1 MQYGQPG
8 RSQWIFINAL
18 SLQVLMKKIFSLI
31 ALACLFMIAGA
42 FALKKGPKPKQ
53 KITQGDVYFAAED
66 YKAALPLYLEAYQLD
81 PSNSNTAFKIGVCYM
96 NIPGQRRLAY
106 PYLAAASHNV
116 SEKYKAGSAKEKHAP
131 VDTWYYFG
139 QSLHLRNSFDSA
151 IISFNNYWQYIDSTD
166 QRLKDEILLRK
177 RWSENAIALVADPVQ
192 IQVQN
197 LGPNINSEY
206 PEYSPV
212 ISADQRMVI
221 FTTRRP
227 GNVGS
232 KIDSRDQMYFE
243 DIYYSVMNDSGEWSK
258 ARPLGQNINTPGHE
272 ATIGMSADGQQLLIY
287 KDDQGDG
294 NIYLSYQQGESW
306 GTPAKLTEN
315 VNSKSWEPSA
325 TITPD
330 GNTLYFSSNRE
341 GGMGGTDIYRSVRLP
356 NGEWSKPMNV
366 GAPINTKYDEDAPS
380 ILADGLTLY
389 YASNGDK
396 SMGGFD
402 ILTTTK
408 NEDGSWSTPVNVGYP
423 VNTSN
428 DDIFFAPTPDNTHA
442 YYSSANSENGL
453 GEKDICLLTFPG
465 KQENPL
471 TVLSGQITSIYGGV
485 PPGTVITVTDV
496 ESGELMGT
504 YQPNSSTGKYVI
516 ILPPGR
522 NYSITYEATDFLY
535 QSDNINIHDSAAYQ
549 VINRP
554 VELAPLSVGQK
565 ITVRNIFFASGQS
578 ELQPE
583 SKAELDKL
591 VKLMNTFPKLIL
603 EIAGHT
609 DAAGSDELN
618 QRLSEQRAQS
628 VANYLIAHGI
638 DKSRLRTIGM
648 GEKYPIAQNYNKDG
662 SPNRAGMSLNRRFE
676 FTVLSVDGVLKDVV
690 EPINVPDHLKQGK

>member
-1 MQYGQPG
+1 
-8 RSQWIFINAL
+8 
-18 SLQVLMKKIFSLI
+18 MKKILSII
-31 ALACLFMIAGA
+31 ALACLFVVAGA
-42 FALKKGPKPKQ
+42 FALKKGPKPQ
-53 KITQGDVYFAAED
+53 TKIAQGDVYFASED
-66 YKAALPLYLEAYQLD
+66 YKAALPLYLEAYKLD
-81 PSNSNTAFKIGVCYM
+81 PSNTNTAFKIGVCYL
-96 NIPGQRRLAY
+96 NISGKKELAY
-106 PYLAAASHNV
+106 PYLASASGNI
-116 SEKYKAGSAKEKHAP
+116 SEKYKVSSVKEKHAP
-131 VDTWYYFG
+131 VDTWYYLG
-139 QSLHLRNSFDSA
+139 QSQHLKNNFDSA
-151 IISFNNYWQYIDSTD
+151 IICFNNYWKYIDTAD
-166 QRLKDEILLRK
+166 KKLADDINLRKKWCENGILL
-177 RWSENAIALVADPVQ
+177 VANPVQ
-192 IQVQN
+192 IQVEN
-197 LGPNINSEY
+197 LGPNVNSEY

-227 GNVGS
+227 GNTGG

-258 ARPLGQNINTPGHE
+258 ALPLGQNINTAGHE

-294 NIYLSYQQGESW
+294 NIYLSYQQGDSW
-306 GTPAKLTEN
+306 GTPAKLTDN

-356 NGEWSKPMNV
+356 NGEWSKPQNV

-389 YASNGDK
+389 YASNGEQ

-402 ILTTTK
+402 ILSTTK
-408 NEDGSWSTPVNVGYP
+408 NPEDGTWSKPENIGYP
-423 VNTSN
+423 VNTSD

-442 YYSSANSENGL
+442 YYSSASSANGL

-465 KQENPL
+465 KEENPL
-471 TVLSGQITSIYGGV
+471 TVLTGEITSIYGGV

-496 ESGELMGT
+496 QSGELMGT

-565 ITVRNIFFASGQS
+565 ITVRNIFFASGKS

-591 VKLMNTFPKLIL
+591 VTLMTNFPKLIL

-618 QRLSEQRAQS
+618 QKLSEQRAQS
-628 VANYLIAHGI
+628 VANYLIEHGI
-638 DKSRLRTIGM
+638 DKNRLRTKGM
-648 GEKYPIAQNYNKDG
+648 GEKFPIAQNYNKDG
-662 SPNRAGMSLNRRFE
+662 SPNRAGMSMNRRFE
-676 FTVLSVDGVLKDVV
+676 FTVLSIDGVLKDVV
-690 EPINVPDHLKQGK
+690 EPIKVPEHLKEGNK